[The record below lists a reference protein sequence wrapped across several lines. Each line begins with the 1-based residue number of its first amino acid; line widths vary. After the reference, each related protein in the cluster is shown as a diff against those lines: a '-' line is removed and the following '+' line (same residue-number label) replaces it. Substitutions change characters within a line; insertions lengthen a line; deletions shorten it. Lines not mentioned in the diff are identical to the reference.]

1 MLVPGLTRLP
11 VIFSIGLS
19 TQSLTSQPTKSS
31 NSIIQRLFSCV
42 CITYPYTHIRVHV
55 HCTYILH
62 MSTRIAIERAVKVLI
77 RDYTS

>member
-42 CITYPYTHIRVHV
+42 CITYPYTRIRVH
-55 HCTYILH
+55 CMYILH